1 MPSINRIR
9 VNNVKYNF
17 GTQGYDDFSMRM
29 YGRNTLYDLA
39 NGGGKSVL
47 MLLLM
52 QNLIPN
58 CTLDDKQP
66 IEKLFR
72 DPSNTV
78 IHSLIEWK
86 LDECDIK
93 DGFRFM
99 TTGFAAKKA
108 ALSGEET
115 DDGTAKIEY
124 FNYCIFYRDYN
135 KNDIINL
142 PLDKKNEHISYK
154 ALRNYL
160 HDLSRNDKNMMVYIF
175 DRKGEY
181 QRFIAGYGLLESH
194 WEIVRGINKTEGHVR
209 TYFET
214 NYKTTRKVVEDLLI
228 EEIIEKAY
236 QTKTERESDK
246 TESTVTL
253 LMTIQD
259 ELRTLAEKKKD
270 IQMYDHEKELIQ
282 LLIDRIESFMD
293 LYKEQEDIASECAS
307 LYAAIRNEMASYE
320 EKLEELRKSTGDA
333 KEYIDSCLETLSV
346 LKIVRELDEL
356 RKRENLINEIEGE
369 IDDLSKEL
377 ADKERK
383 YKGKVA
389 VSYYSEL
396 KKYQSELAGL
406 SADRQKKL
414 SGEIDIETVVA
425 AIKKLTERQI
435 AKLEQKLAPTIEKAT
450 EVEEEKKAALKE
462 VAEGETEKAIAESR
476 IEYISKDTDKLN
488 REMAELQGRLI
499 TQTIGSSIER
509 IGILQD
515 KSAEVEDE
523 IRHISEEIE
532 RVTETQK
539 QCEETIREKES
550 DLRVMREKQKS
561 LESAVEE
568 YRGIKDRFASICSIY
583 MSSPVAEPDKVA
595 EKIEEKIT
603 ETVVNIY
610 KLKEKLAEYEK
621 ARNDISEGR
630 LIRPTDSLSMVR
642 EYITTRHGMDAMF
655 GIDYVAALPEDDR
668 LSILGRIPSL
678 PYGIIVDDLAALVD
692 DPGLMELDTD
702 QEITLFDKA
711 ELGEITIPA
720 GIGIENVR
728 KSKEYFVDPKVK
740 ELKVG
745 KLDLELKNLDEE
757 LKSKQRMLDTF
768 YMDLDFVKDIM
779 SRNLK
784 DSEMNLDSLRIEIR
798 RAEDQETEARDRI
811 AACEKNT
818 SELSEKRKQSETK
831 LEDYISD
838 ITELNTMAG
847 LEKKLSAFDR
857 ERIELRDQ
865 RRGLETR
872 LNAAKSRISELEINE
887 KELSAVYS
895 SITNDI
901 ESLKST
907 WENKYS
913 YYYVD
918 SNNYP
923 DLNADMAELERTF
936 AELQEKDGSSRMAL
950 EREKLLRDTLT
961 SNIERLKSEIE
972 KLGVD
977 IKQLESLDEAG
988 ELQPV
993 NSGLLQAMKSETDA
1007 LLGKKNRLLENA
1019 DSVRTEKARLEG
1031 STEYAKKRLAEEFG
1045 DASLQKADSL
1055 NVSDINAEIQTAEKT
1070 LQEKKTLYNKAVKEL
1085 QEYENRGSSY
1095 EDVLQMLSRILDK
1108 TSIDP
1113 EMAVPADN
1121 IENVRDTFDR
1131 KLYRWDKISKD
1142 IERAKADMLKVKLRV
1157 CDSLTNMSVFELAA
1171 SIRDDVSIPDTKDEA
1186 GSLLERLGEV
1196 VRIINL
1202 EQGRIEK
1209 SLTNMQQLRDNF
1221 IDECIERCLDVK
1233 SELDKL
1239 TRLSE
1244 ITMDDQKIQMIRL
1257 SIPYVKDD
1265 LLKSR
1270 MSEYID
1276 KLVEEVD
1283 KKDTDSERQKLL
1295 NMALSMK
1302 KLFSVIVTDMSKIK
1316 LLLYKRERI
1325 REQSRYLRYEEAV
1338 GSTGQSQGIYIQFLI
1353 SIINY
1358 IAGMYTAYDGG
1369 SRSKTLFIDNP
1380 FGAAKDIYIWEPI
1393 FKLLEENKCQLIVPA
1408 RGATPEITGR
1418 FDVNYVLGQ
1427 QMTGKRTTT
1436 VVVDYSSKTKGE
1448 ELEYKELSFEQA
1460 TFDFI

>member
-236 QTKTERESDK
+236 QIKTERESDK

-293 LYKEQEDIASECAS
+293 LYKEQEDVAMECAS
-307 LYAAIRNEMASYE
+307 LYAAIKKEMNSYE
-320 EKLEELRKSTGDA
+320 EKLEELRISTSDA

-346 LKIVRELDEL
+346 LKIVRELEEL
-356 RKRENLINEIEGE
+356 RKRENLINEIEEE
-369 IDDLSKEL
+369 ISVLSKEL
-377 ADKERK
+377 EEKEK
-383 YKGKVA
+383 NYKEKVA
-389 VSYYSEL
+389 VSYYAEL

-406 SADRQKKL
+406 TSERKKNL
-414 SGEIDIETVVA
+414 SGEINIEMVVA
-425 AIKKLTERQI
+425 AIKRLIDQNIE
-435 AKLEQKLAPTIEKAT
+435 KLEMKRTPIEAKNA
-450 EVEEEKKAALKE
+450 EVLREIETARKE
-462 VAEGETEKAIAESR
+462 IAEAETELAIADSR
-476 IEYISKDTDKLN
+476 REYISIDTDKLN
-488 REMAELQGRLI
+488 KEMAEIQGRLKS
-499 TQTIGSSIER
+499 QVIGSSIER
-509 IGILQD
+509 IGKLQE
-515 KSAEVEDE
+515 KSADIEKDIMQISARINE
-523 IRHISEEIE
+523 IGEKKR
-532 RVTETQK
+532 
-539 QCEETIREKES
+539 QCEDIVREKEA
-550 DLRVMREKQKS
+550 DLKFMKESQKT
-561 LESAVEE
+561 LEDAVEE
-568 YRGIKDRFASICSIY
+568 YRRIKDRYASICSIY
-583 MSSPVAEPDKVA
+583 MSSPVAEPEKVA

-610 KLKEKLAEYEK
+610 KLKEKLADYEK

-630 LIRPTDSLSMVR
+630 LIRPTESLSMVR

-655 GIDYVAALPEDDR
+655 GIDYIAALPEDVR
-668 LSILGRIPSL
+668 INCLSRIPSL
-678 PYGIIVDDLAALVD
+678 PYGIIVDDLAVLMD
-692 DPGLMELDTD
+692 DPGLMELDTN
-702 QEITLFDKA
+702 QEITLYDKA
-711 ELGEITIPA
+711 ELGKITTPV
-720 GIGIENVR
+720 GIGMENVR
-728 KSKEYFVDPKVK
+728 KNKEYFVDPKIK
-740 ELKVG
+740 ELKIG

-757 LKSKQRMLDTF
+757 LKSKERMKDTF
-768 YMDLDFVKDIM
+768 YMDLDFVRDIL
-779 SRNLK
+779 SRDLK
-784 DSEMNLDSLRIEIR
+784 NSEISLDNIRAEIR
-798 RAEDQETEARDRI
+798 NSEKLIDESREKIAVCEKDETELA
-811 AACEKNT
+811 EK
-818 SELSEKRKQSETK
+818 KRLAESQM
-831 LEDYISD
+831 EDCISD
-838 ITELNTMAG
+838 ITELNQMAG
-847 LEKKLSAFDR
+847 LEEKIDGFER
-857 ERIELRDQ
+857 ERRELSNQKD
-865 RRGLETR
+865 GLEKR
-872 LNAAKSRISELEINE
+872 LAVTKNRLSELEIND
-887 KELSAVYS
+887 KELAASYAS
-895 SITNDI
+895 LSEDI
-901 ESLKST
+901 DSLKSA

-913 YYYVD
+913 IYYVEAD
-918 SNNYP
+918 DYP
-923 DLNADMAELERTF
+923 EIRADMPELESAF
-936 AELQEKDGSSRMAL
+936 AELQEKEGSSRMAL

-961 SNIERLKSEIE
+961 SNIERLKSEIS

-977 IKQLESLDEAG
+977 ITQLSKMEEAG
-988 ELQPV
+988 ELQAV
-993 NSGLLQAMKSETDA
+993 NQGLLSAMKSETDS
-1007 LLGKKNRLLENA
+1007 LQNKKSRLLENA

-1031 STEYAKKRLAEEFG
+1031 STEYAKRRLAEEFG
-1045 DASLQKADSL
+1045 EASLQKADEIESD
-1055 NVSDINAEIQTAEKT
+1055 DINQEILSAERT
-1070 LQEKKTLYNKAVKEL
+1070 LQEKKALYNKAAKEL

-1095 EDVLQMLSRILDK
+1095 EDVLQMLIRILDK
-1108 TSIDP
+1108 TSVDA
-1113 EMAVPADN
+1113 ETAVPAEN
-1121 IENVRDTFDR
+1121 IENVRGTFDR
-1131 KLYRWDKISKD
+1131 ILSRWDKISKD

-1171 SIRDDVSIPDTKDEA
+1171 SIRDDVSIPDTKDDA

-1283 KKDTDSERQKLL
+1283 KKDTDSDRQKLL